1 MVLPTDRSVNSDNDD
16 VNIIATIMKIIKDK
30 YNNNTNNDNN
40 NDDNENVNDDISWWN
55 PGLLVFVLGP
65 RYVNKVVR

>member
-1 MVLPTDRSVNSDNDD
+1 MK
-16 VNIIATIMKIIKDK
+16 TIKIIKDK
-30 YNNNTNNDNN
+30 YNYNNKTYNDNN
-40 NDDNENVNDDISWWN
+40 NNGNANDNENVNDNIFWWN